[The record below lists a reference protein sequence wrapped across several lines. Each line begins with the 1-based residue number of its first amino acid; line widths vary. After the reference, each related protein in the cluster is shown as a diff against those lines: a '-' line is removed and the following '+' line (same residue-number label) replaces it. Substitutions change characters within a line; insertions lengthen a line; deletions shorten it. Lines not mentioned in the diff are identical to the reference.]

1 MDFFDLKAGRMHA
14 EDVPLAD
21 IATAVGTPAYVYSAG
36 TLRRHARVFREA
48 LSGLDSP
55 LIAFAVKAN
64 PNVAVLRLLG
74 QEGFGAD
81 VVSEGEMR
89 RALAAGIPAERIVFS
104 GVGKTDA
111 EMRAALSESI
121 LQLNV
126 ESEGE
131 LRRLSAIA
139 AGMGRTAEI
148 AIRVNPDVD
157 AGTLAKISTGKAE
170 NKFGVPLDRVEA
182 LYAEAASLP
191 GIRPVGIAAHIGSQ
205 LFDLAPLEAAYA
217 KLGQLVARLRAGGHS
232 VTRVDLGGGLGIP
245 YDPKLPLPPLPAD
258 YGAMVERVTRAWPD
272 AAGIRLMF
280 EPGRLIAGNAGVL
293 LARVVT
299 VKTGATRNFVVLDA
313 AMNDLIRPTLYGVYH
328 DIRAVAPRAGE
339 MVATI
344 VGPVCETG
352 DMFAENRVITPVE
365 EGDLLCLMTAGAYG
379 ATMAGTYNSRPLV
392 PEVLVDGDRF
402 AVIRARQTIE
412 ELVGADIVPAWLD
425 QQGD

>member
-1 MDFFDLKAGRMHA
+1 MDHFDVRGGVMHA
-14 EDVPLAD
+14 EDVPLPAIAD
-21 IATAVGTPAYVYSAG
+21 AVGTPFYCYSAA
-36 TLRRHARVFREA
+36 TLRRHAHVMQAA
-48 LSGLDSP
+48 LSALDGP

-64 PNVAVLRLLG
+64 PNIAVLKLLAR
-74 QEGFGAD
+74 EGLGAD

-89 RALAAGIPAERIVFS
+89 RALKAGVNRQKIVFS
-104 GVGKTDA
+104 GVGKTDG
-111 EMRAALSESI
+111 EMRAALEAGI

-139 AGMGRTAEI
+139 VSLGTTADI

-182 LYAEAASLP
+182 LYAEAAVMP

-205 LFDLAPLEAAYA
+205 LFDLAPLEAAYT
-217 KLGQLVARLRAGGHS
+217 KLGALVGRLRAAGLP
-232 VTRVDLGGGLGIP
+232 VERVDLGGGLGIP
-245 YDPKLPLPPLPAD
+245 YDPKLPLPPSPAD
-258 YGAMVERVTRAWPD
+258 YGAMVARVT
-272 AAGIRLMF
+272 AGWNVRLMF
-280 EPGRLIAGNAGVL
+280 EPGRLIAGNAGILVS
-293 LARVVT
+293 AVVA
-299 VKTGATRNFVVLDA
+299 VKTGATRTFLVLDA

-328 DIRAVAPRAGE
+328 DIRAVQPRAGT

-352 DMFAENRVITPVE
+352 DMFAEDRPITPVD
-365 EGDLLCLMTAGAYG
+365 EGDLVALMTAGAYG

-402 AVIRARQTIE
+402 AVIRARQTLD
-412 ELVGADIVPAWLD
+412 ELLGLDRVPGWLD
-425 QQGD
+425 D

>member
-1 MDFFDLKAGRMHA
+1 MDFFELKDGRMHA
-14 EDVPLAD
+14 EDVPLER
-21 IATAVGTPAYVYSAG
+21 IAAEVGTPVYVYSAG

-48 LSGLDSP
+48 LSGLDQP

-64 PNVAVLRLLG
+64 PNVAVLKLLG

-89 RALAAGIPAERIVFS
+89 RALAAGIPADRIVFS
-104 GVGKTDA
+104 GVGKTDV
-111 EMRAALSESI
+111 EMRAALEAGI

-131 LRRLSAIA
+131 LRRLSAVA
-139 AGMGRTAEI
+139 AEMGTVAEI

-182 LYAEAASLP
+182 LYAEAAGLP

-205 LFDLAPLEAAYA
+205 LFDLAPLEAAYT
-217 KLGQLVARLRAGGHS
+217 KLGALVGRLRAAGQS

-245 YDPKLPLPPLPAD
+245 YDPRLPLPPSPAD
-258 YGAMVERVTRAWPD
+258 YGAMVTRVTRGWD
-272 AAGIRLMF
+272 VRLMF

-293 LARVVT
+293 LSRVVT
-299 VKTGATRNFVVLDA
+299 VKTGATRSFVVLDA

-328 DIRAVAPRAGE
+328 DIRAVAPRSGE
-339 MVATI
+339 MEATI

-352 DMFAENRVITPVE
+352 DMFAEGRIITPVQ
-365 EGDLLCLMTAGAYG
+365 EGDLICLMTAGAYG

-392 PEVLVDGDRF
+392 PEVLVDGDRTS
-402 AVIRARQTIE
+402 VIRKRQTIE
-412 ELVGADIVPAWLD
+412 ELVGADLVPDWL
-425 QQGD
+425 